1 MVAMAFNHIQPV
13 LPGISKTAYR
23 NLPVAKLVEMA
34 VQRDEGVLTATGA
47 LRVATG
53 KYTGRSPDDKFLVDR
68 ESIHDRI
75 WWQNNKKVIPE
86 QFEALYQRLKVY
98 LQDKELF
105 IFDGFAGADP
115 SYRLP
120 IRVINE
126 LAWQNLF
133 AHQLFRRPVAAEL
146 ADHNPEFTIIAVP
159 GFQSQPSVDGTNS
172 EAVIMLDFEQRL
184 VVIGGTS
191 YAGEIKKAVFTVMNY
206 LLPLRGVLPMHCSAN
221 VGRAGDVALFF
232 GLSGTEKPPCQPIQ
246 SAFSSVMTNMVG
258 LTTASLIL
266 KAAAM
271 PKPLGFLGSMNPRSG
286 MPFALVPCWKTWY

>member
-1 MVAMAFNHIQPV
+1 MRPCQAKG
-13 LPGISKTAYR
+13 LP
-23 NLPVAKLVEMA
+23 E
-34 VQRDEGVLTATGA
+34 D
-47 LRVATG
+47 
-53 KYTGRSPDDKFLVDR
+53 
-68 ESIHDRI
+68 
-75 WWQNNKKVIPE
+75 
-86 QFEALYQRLKVY
+86 
-98 LQDKELF
+98 ELF
-105 IFDGFAGADP
+105 IRRLCRVDP

-206 LLPLRGVLPMHCSAN
+206 SSFAWCLPALLAN
-221 VGRAGDVALFF
+221 VAEPV
-232 GLSGTEKPPCQPIQ
+232 T
-246 SAFSSVMTNMVG
+246 
-258 LTTASLIL
+258 
-266 KAAAM
+266 
-271 PKPLGFLGSMNPRSG
+271 
-286 MPFALVPCWKTWY
+286 